1 MAGTTGKAG
10 KPKLAAIDHVT
21 VLKTTDEHSASK
33 RFVRTDQGIQKVDY
47 NAGYNFYVAKPFQV
61 SSIHELSDLLSLLE
75 KQPKM
80 LVIRGQP
87 LSSAVINT
95 WQRRKGDGQGAAF
108 KQAPRRWVLVDFDKI
123 LLPRGLTMKPDDKSI
138 ERIGDFLVSKL
149 PPEFHGA
156 SYHWQL
162 SSSAG
167 LGDPTVVSM
176 HLWFWLTEPV
186 TDKDMKTWTR
196 WWNQRVGSTLIDDHL
211 FQCVQ
216 AHYTAAPEFEG
227 LSDPFPKRSGLR
239 KKARNEVCLALPEPE
254 ASSPV
259 ARNAAAGRRGTGKA
273 RAAHTESGFEYHLSR
288 IGDHPGGDGFHGPIV
303 SAAASYVIEH
313 GAEGTDV
320 EHLYALIRDA
330 VMKGYADPA
339 RHDAETVEQRAS
351 REHIIPAIESALEKY
366 GNIPRTRRKA
376 RLHDN
381 VAPHFSGEV
390 ISVDEAQHILK
401 AFATHGR

>member
-1 MAGTTGKAG
+1 MAGATGKAG

-33 RFVRTDQGIQKVDY
+33 RFVRTDQGIQRVDY
-47 NAGYNFYVAKPFQV
+47 NAGYRFYAAPIPV
-61 SSIHELSDLLSLLE
+61 SSIDALSELLSQLE

-80 LVIRGQP
+80 LVIRGEP
-87 LSSAVINT
+87 LSPAVIDT
-95 WQRRKGDGQGAAF
+95 LQRRKSAGNDAAF
-108 KQAPRRWVLVDFDKI
+108 KPAPRRWTLIDFDKI
-123 LLPRGLTMKPDDKSI
+123 PLPRGLALRSDRKSI
-138 ERIGDFLVSKL
+138 ERVCDFLVSKL

-186 TDKDMKTWTR
+186 ADKDMKTWAR
-196 WWNQRVGSTLIDDHL
+196 WWNERVGSRLVDDRL

-216 AHYTAAPEFEG
+216 AHYTAAPEFDG

-239 KKARNEVCLALPEPE
+239 KKAQDEVCLALPEPG
-254 ASSPV
+254 ASSAV
-259 ARNAAAGRRGTGKA
+259 ARNAGAGRRGTGKA
-273 RAAHTESGFEYHLSR
+273 RAAHTESGFDYHLSR

-303 SAAASYVIEH
+303 SAAASYVSEH

-330 VMKGYADPA
+330 VMKAYADPA

-351 REHIIPAIESALEKY
+351 REHIMPAIESALEKY
-366 GNIPRTRRKA
+366 GNIPRARRKA

-381 VAPHFSGEV
+381 VAPHFGGGL
-390 ISVDEAQHILK
+390 ISVDEAQRILQ